1 MGSMLHRPY
10 FKSGVRVHGK
20 FKSADPVEKIQDYL
34 AARKISG
41 KTLER
46 NRVMQKRIG
55 DEIVIAFTYWQRGEL
70 VSCKYRYLT
79 KKFIQ
84 ERNTRRIF
92 YGLDDIERVSEIIIV
107 EGEIDKL
114 AMEETGFRNCVS
126 VPDGAPSS
134 VSSKETPPESQDT
147 KYKFL
152 WNCNDCL
159 KKASRIIIA
168 TDGDGPGQALAEEMA
183 RRLGKERC
191 WRVKWPKKSKDEY
204 FKDANEVRLDYM
216 CLYLCDLMQLLKLL
230 KLLSHTLYKDYSP
243 WGKA

>member
-204 FKDANEVRLDYM
+204 FKDANEVLISLRPHAVTEAIETAEPYPIQGLF
-216 CLYLCDLMQLLKLL
+216 
-230 KLLSHTLYKDYSP
+230 P
-243 WGKA
+243 VGKGMSCVC